1 MVKIMKNRTVWLIS
15 VALCAIICLG
25 MLLAL
30 PAILNA
36 DSSQDVV
43 SLADFTKI
51 YRNALISPLNKAAS
65 EATDPQIAKFSQT
78 LVQSYE
84 LEKTGGDVNEQSNMS
99 DILPDLKKIHK
110 TAMNTPLK
118 EAGKQIQDKEL
129 SEFYNRFIT
138 KCGVDK

>member
-1 MVKIMKNRTVWLIS
+1 MKNRTVWLICIGF
-15 VALCAIICLG
+15 CAIIGLS
-25 MLLAL
+25 MMLAL
-30 PAILNA
+30 PAILHA
-36 DSSQDVV
+36 DSSQDGTSAV
-43 SLADFTKI
+43 DFTKI
-51 YRNALISPLNKAAS
+51 YKNALISPLNKAAS
-65 EATDPQIAKFSQT
+65 EVTDPQIAKFSQT

-84 LEKTGGDVNEQSNMS
+84 LEKTGENVNEQSNMS

-138 KCGVDK
+138 NCGVDK